1 MGDVRRSSLQGG
13 KRVFRSEPGS
23 ERSVR
28 YDEGNDYEPADHRQL
43 PNPTTNL
50 ETLFHLLRVGIGTGI
65 LAMPQAFAKAGLI
78 TGTVCTIL
86 VGMLVTHCLRILVMT
101 LYNTCKLKRVPL
113 LTYPEA
119 VKVSIGRG
127 PSWMHW
133 VSNPGA
139 IAVDVFVIVYQLGV
153 CCVYIVFIGDNLKKL
168 CDAYVNYTVE
178 IYMLMILLPLIMLNM
193 IPNLKLLAPLS
204 GVANIMAALSIIF
217 IAYFLLSGK
226 KSNQPLDYWGTLPNF
241 PLFFGTIV
249 FALTSVG
256 VTRHFRGNWLKLSRT
271 FRTSNPRRHFLANRV
286 VVARNKLLQTSP
298 YFKNRL
304 DKDLLI
310 NASAVIYMHQHGVLL
325 ASAAVILY
333 TISIFISY
341 ALNCYVPVDIIWR
354 NYLGPA
360 LERRSVT
367 KLRLCEYLLRII
379 LCLFTSTSITL
390 AMIPMNIEDNME
402 TLVHLLKCSL
412 GTGILAMPQAFAR
425 AGLVTGIIATVL
437 VGILVTHCLKILIY
451 MVIILGPLVG
461 FNLIP
466 SLKVLAPFSA
476 LANLMTFVGL
486 GIIVYFLLTGKKSE
500 EPLDLW
506 GSPATFPLFFGTILF
521 ALTAVGVVIAIE
533 NNMKTPKAFVKPFG
547 VLNVGMTIIVVLYV
561 AVGSIGYLY
570 CVSDCSDSITL
581 DLPQGPFASTVMGMF
596 AVAIFIS
603 YGLQCYV
610 PVEVLWEGYLL
621 PRLGQYSPEK
631 QKYWQYVLL
640 AVSIPRLGLFISLFG
655 ALCLSALG
663 ICFPALMEACLTFQ
677 ETRGQSRGHIYVKD
691 AFLFIIGLVG
701 LVAGTYTALI
711 SIVRSFQPSS
721 P

>member
-1 MGDVRRSSLQGG
+1 MADSPVDSINLNNIPATSL
-13 KRVFRSEPGS
+13 SDNEPGHQYHVS
-23 ERSVR
+23 YDPHEHRRVR
-28 YDEGNDYEPADHRQL
+28 
-43 PNPTTNL
+43 NPTN
-50 ETLFHLLRVGIGTGI
+50 
-65 LAMPQAFAKAGLI
+65 
-78 TGTVCTIL
+78 
-86 VGMLVTHCLRILVMT
+86 
-101 LYNTCKLKRVPL
+101 
-113 LTYPEA
+113 
-119 VKVSIGRG
+119 
-127 PSWMHW
+127 
-133 VSNPGA
+133 
-139 IAVDVFVIVYQLGV
+139 
-153 CCVYIVFIGDNLKKL
+153 
-168 CDAYVNYTVE
+168 
-178 IYMLMILLPLIMLNM
+178 
-193 IPNLKLLAPLS
+193 
-204 GVANIMAALSIIF
+204 
-217 IAYFLLSGK
+217 
-226 KSNQPLDYWGTLPNF
+226 
-241 PLFFGTIV
+241 
-249 FALTSVG
+249 
-256 VTRHFRGNWLKLSRT
+256 
-271 FRTSNPRRHFLANRV
+271 
-286 VVARNKLLQTSP
+286 
-298 YFKNRL
+298 
-304 DKDLLI
+304 
-310 NASAVIYMHQHGVLL
+310 
-325 ASAAVILY
+325 
-333 TISIFISY
+333 
-341 ALNCYVPVDIIWR
+341 
-354 NYLGPA
+354 
-360 LERRSVT
+360 
-367 KLRLCEYLLRII
+367 
-379 LCLFTSTSITL
+379 
-390 AMIPMNIEDNME
+390 NME

-437 VGILVTHCLKILIY
+437 VGILVTHCLKILVQSQYGTCVMKQVPLLSYPESASTALLSGPPMFRSLARPAALAVDIFLVVYQLGICCVYIVFIADNIKKICDPYMSSTMPVEIY

-631 QKYWQYVLL
+631 QKYWQYGLRASLCILTFLL